1 MSKLILAIMLLISPL
16 INQSSPQPKYQN
28 EAIFT
33 AYAYCPCTYCC
44 GKSNGITATGTIATA
59 GRTIAVDPKIIPL
72 GSTVIINGREYIAED
87 TGGGIRG
94 YKVDIFF
101 SSHEEALRF
110 GKQKLKVKWLS
121 EEKNEK
127 IMQAIAE
134 LKADK

>member
-1 MSKLILAIMLLISPL
+1 MNYLLGKKSLAGIVGGKRLTKLILAILLLISPL
-16 INQSSPQPKYQN
+16 INQSTPQPEPQN

-33 AYAYCPCTYCC
+33 CYAYCPCTYCC
-44 GKSNGITATGTIATA
+44 GKSNGITATGTQAKA

-101 SSHEEALRF
+101 WRIE
-110 GKQKLKVKWLS
+110 KQRAVPINGS
-121 EEKNEK
+121 CVS
-127 IMQAIAE
+127 A
-134 LKADK
+134 

>member
-1 MSKLILAIMLLISPL
+1 MSKLILAILLLISPL
-16 INQSSPQPKYQN
+16 TNQSNPQCQN

-33 AYAYCPCTYCC
+33 CYAYCPCTYCC

-101 SSHEEALRF
+101 WRIE
-110 GKQKLKVKWLS
+110 KQRAVPINGS
-121 EEKNEK
+121 CVS
-127 IMQAIAE
+127 A
-134 LKADK
+134 

>member
-1 MSKLILAIMLLISPL
+1 MSKLILAILLLISPL
-16 INQSSPQPKYQN
+16 INQSSPQCQN

-33 AYAYCPCTYCC
+33 CYAYCPCTYCC

-101 SSHEEALRF
+101 DSHKEALQF
-110 GKQKLKVKWLS
+110 GKQKLEVKW
-121 EEKNEK
+121 
-127 IMQAIAE
+127 Q
-134 LKADK
+134 